1 MVSITFSICP
11 KKLLQFVSISRTD
24 ISPGMMWLSDKVSH
38 TLKNSPRCIIVCV
51 LNLIYVTHS
60 LGKCV
65 KVGVIFGE
73 PFIINVRGYFW
84 TCLKKI
90 NRQKTGF
97 FWRKDWIQDC
107 YLVLLFWNGY
117 RKEILLASLTMWNR
131 LRLNIM

>member
-24 ISPGMMWLSDKVSH
+24 ISPGMMWLSDKVSQ
-38 TLKNSPRCIIVCV
+38 TLKKGPRCIIVCV

-73 PFIINVRGYFW
+73 PFIINVRVYFW
-84 TCLKKI
+84 TCLKKWRDK
-90 NRQKTGF
+90 RQDFLEKKIGF
-97 FWRKDWIQDC
+97 KIGIVMR
-107 YLVLLFWNGY
+107 Y
-117 RKEILLASLTMWNR
+117 
-131 LRLNIM
+131 